1 MQALRAAK
9 HRGKRF
15 EASAH
20 DVVHVLRLRERRRRS
35 LAMEAQAHRFWILR
49 AKPLL
54 HDLGVDPANGP
65 ELRDFLEEVH
75 LAHEEE
81 GEPWRKLV
89 HVHPSLLDFLDIGDE
104 VGHREGH
111 LVQRRGA
118 GLRDVVP
125 RDVDRVVAL
134 HVLGAVSDAIAHD
147 PH

>member
-1 MQALRAAK
+1 MLRRPPSSTLFPYTTLFRSRPQRDLHGLFGRDRERLVHAIGVQALRAAK

-65 ELRDFLEEVH
+65 EL
-75 LAHEEE
+75 
-81 GEPWRKLV
+81 
-89 HVHPSLLDFLDIGDE
+89 
-104 VGHREGH
+104 
-111 LVQRRGA
+111 
-118 GLRDVVP
+118 
-125 RDVDRVVAL
+125 
-134 HVLGAVSDAIAHD
+134 
-147 PH
+147 